1 MLTFSAMR
9 PRSVFALSAAFALG
23 FAAHAMLGTAEAKP
37 ASESPYTAMAQLG
50 RVLTLV
56 ENDYVDPTD
65 RTKLVNGA
73 IEGMVDNLDPHSS
86 YLPPHEYRQL
96 QDDTEGKF
104 AGIGVE
110 VELREEAVIILATI
124 EGSPAEHAGLKS
136 GDRILAVDQ
145 ETIKEIGYDKLVRRM
160 RGAAGTH
167 VKLTVVHPG
176 RPDPFQVDVVRAEVH
191 MQSVRG
197 TMMPNGVAYVQMRQF
212 QGNTHEEMQHL
223 VAKLRAASPPE
234 TGKDGKVAIA
244 GVLFDLRANPGGL
257 VDQATAVADEFM
269 ESGTIYTMR
278 HRGQIVE
285 SASAHTGGA
294 FVGLPVVVLMNGYS
308 ASASELVAGALQDS
322 IHATVVGTRS
332 WGKGVVQQ
340 IIDLPGGAG
349 MKLTVSRYYT
359 PNGHGVQGEGIS
371 PDVLVTP
378 SSDAG
383 ASIRESDLPNA
394 LASEGDNSHSGTH
407 DAGIVV
413 TYDVPDGSTPDS
425 LVARDLPTDPRAVND
440 PVMRVGYETLLKKMG
455 KR

>member
-1 MLTFSAMR
+1 
-9 PRSVFALSAAFALG
+9 
-23 FAAHAMLGTAEAKP
+23 
-37 ASESPYTAMAQLG
+37 MAQLG

-86 YLPPHEYRQL
+86 YLPPHEYKQL

-110 VELREEAVIILATI
+110 VELREDAIIVLATI

-136 GDRILAVDQ
+136 GDRILAVDG

-160 RGAAGTH
+160 RGAPGTH
-167 VKLTVVHPG
+167 VKLAVVHPG
-176 RPDPFQVDVVRAEVH
+176 KADPKEIDVVRAEVH

-197 TMMPNGVAYVQMRQF
+197 TMMPNGVAYVQVRQF
-212 QGNTHEEMQHL
+212 QGNTHEEMQKV
-223 VAKLRAASPPE
+223 VAKLRGENKPFQ
-234 TGKDGKVAIA
+234 

-257 VDQATAVADEFM
+257 VDQATAIADEFM
-269 ESGTIYTMR
+269 DTGTIYTMR

-285 SASAHTGGA
+285 SATAHAGGA
-294 FVGLPVVVLMNGYS
+294 FVGLPTVVLMNAFS

-359 PNGHGVQGEGIS
+359 PSGHGVQGEGIF
-371 PDVLVTP
+371 PDVLVEP
-378 SSDAG
+378 NGDAG
-383 ASIRESDLPNA
+383 APMRESDLPNA
-394 LASEGDNSHSGTH
+394 MSSEGAQTPH
-407 DAGIVV
+407 DAGARI
-413 TYDVPDGSTPDS
+413 TYDVPDGSTADS
-425 LVARDLPTDPRAVND
+425 LVARDLPNDPYKAND
-440 PVMRVGYETLLKKMG
+440 PVMKVGYETLLKKMG
-455 KR
+455 KQP

>member
-1 MLTFSAMR
+1 MKFRSAA
-9 PRSVFALSAAFALG
+9 ALSLAFAMG
-23 FAAHAMLGTAEAKP
+23 FAAHQLTFGLLGTAEAKP
-37 ASESPYTAMAQLG
+37 ASESPYAAMAQLG

-86 YLPPHEYRQL
+86 YLPPHEYKQL

-110 VELREEAVIILATI
+110 VELREEAIIVLATI
-124 EGSPAEHAGLKS
+124 EGSPAEQAHLKS
-136 GDRILAVDQ
+136 GDRILAVDG

-160 RGAAGTH
+160 RGAPGTH
-167 VKLTVVHPG
+167 VKLLIVHPG
-176 RPDPFQVDVVRAEVH
+176 RPEPREIDVVRAEVH

-197 TMMPNGVAYVQMRQF
+197 SMMPNGVAYVLVRQF
-212 QGNTHEEMQHL
+212 QGNTHEELQK
-223 VAKLRAASPPE
+223 VIAKLRAENKP
-234 TGKDGKVAIA
+234 IQ

-257 VDQATAVADEFM
+257 VDQATAVADEFIDT
-269 ESGTIYTMR
+269 GTIYTMR
-278 HRGQIVE
+278 HRGQVVE
-285 SASAHTGGA
+285 SASAHAGGA
-294 FVGLPVVVLMNGYS
+294 FVGLPVVVLMNAFS
-308 ASASELVAGALQDS
+308 ASAAELVAGALQDS

-359 PNGHGVQGEGIS
+359 PNGHGVQGEGIF
-371 PDVLVTP
+371 PDVLVEP
-378 SSDAG
+378 NADAG
-383 ASIRESDLPNA
+383 APMREADQLNA
-394 LASEGDNSHSGTH
+394 LPSEGSSAH
-407 DAGIVV
+407 DAGVRV

-425 LVARDLPTDPRAVND
+425 LVARDLPNDPYKAND
-440 PVMRVGYETLLKKMG
+440 PVMKVGYETLLKKMG
-455 KR
+455 KQP